1 MDLNFLLIESSPV
14 NKSVKYQN
22 RGTTGVQIPFS
33 STKMLDFKPFQTKVR
48 VLPWQIK
55 STFIIVLILL
65 ILLRIALIY
74 RAYQSIYIAPNA
86 VTEIRNGEKCVS
98 IKPCAHRAWFDAYR
112 NNINDI
118 GTTLAK
124 LTEQKERGCRINGK

>member
-33 STKMLDFKPFQTKVR
+33 STKMLDFKPFQTKVQ

-74 RAYQSIYIAPNA
+74 RAYLSIYIAPNA
-86 VTEIRNGEKCVS
+86 VTEIRNG
-98 IKPCAHRAWFDAYR
+98 
-112 NNINDI
+112 
-118 GTTLAK
+118 G
-124 LTEQKERGCRINGK
+124 GKMCKHQTMRT